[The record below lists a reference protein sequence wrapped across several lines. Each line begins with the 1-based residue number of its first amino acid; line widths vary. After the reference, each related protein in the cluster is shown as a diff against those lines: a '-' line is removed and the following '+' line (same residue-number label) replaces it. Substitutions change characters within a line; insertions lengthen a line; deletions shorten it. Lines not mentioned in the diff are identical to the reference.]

1 MNQPLTYT
9 DITDIEVK
17 PMLLERPPGN
27 KNTSKTK
34 VQINDS
40 GPGYDYFGLI
50 FKFTLKPKIL
60 SNPVKGQFINKM
72 MSKEQQVKIYYP
84 FSDFKFFEELNQ
96 MIHDYTQEGVT
107 IQDILNWRKRNTNS
121 QWKNVSGSKVELY
134 KTEFKIG
141 DCIRFKTNY
150 SGKIKEFIPYKIK
163 NKEKQVGGI
172 VVEDKDIKD
181 LLRNK
186 KKKLYLLLFGDENEL
201 KPVDYKFKEKINL
214 TSDEDLIKI
223 DDEFCGNNTNNL
235 TKKDDVFNVVKKIY
249 LKKFNKNE
257 KDLIYNVFINFL
269 YKKFETLKNFYK
281 NYEKFVKNE
290 KGIIVY
296 TNNGK
301 KAKRYVTNEN
311 QLKGKYIYIYN
322 LLNQKVPLSKNN
334 IVLNQI
340 KDEVKVLIKDQLSK
354 VEYILNILKTKKE
367 DIVPTPISGIDKEAQ
382 LIKTIK
388 NKVEKIENNT
398 SNILLLNIN
407 DNYLN
412 KALEELNK
420 IPHEV
425 RINKKYKNIN
435 NEISALK
442 KIIEKYKKKK

>member
-60 SNPVKGQFINKM
+60 SNPIKGQFINKIK
-72 MSKEQQVKIYYP
+72 SKEQQVKIYYP

-163 NKEKQVGGI
+163 NKEKKVGGI
-172 VVEDKDIKD
+172 VVEDVKD
-181 LLRNK
+181 LLKNK
-186 KKKLYLLLFGDENEL
+186 SKKLYLLLFGDENEL
-201 KPVDYKFKEKINL
+201 KPVDYKFKEKIKI
-214 TSDEDLIKI
+214 TSGEDLIKI

-281 NYEKFVKNE
+281 NYEKN
-290 KGIIVY
+290 
-296 TNNGK
+296 TNP
-301 KAKRYVTNEN
+301 EN
-311 QLKGKYIYIYN
+311 PLKGKYIYIYN
-322 LLNQKVPLSKNN
+322 LLNQKVPVSKNN

-367 DIVPTPISGIDKEAQ
+367 NIVPTSIKTLSKENILKKK
-382 LIKTIK
+382 LIKTK
-388 NKVEKIENNT
+388 NLINN
-398 SNILLLNIN
+398 LNET
-407 DNYLN
+407 
-412 KALEELNK
+412 KF
-420 IPHEV
+420 
-425 RINKKYKNIN
+425 KNIN
-435 NEISALK
+435 NKIPFEIKESINGYDKLNNNN
-442 KIIEKYKKKK
+442 KIIELKKLVNTKTRGN